1 METRDVLGNRI
12 HENLIPPNIFL
23 INIAVSCRDSGNV
36 GDADSPGSSRH
47 INPAAAAAAEVE
59 KSKNANFRIK
69 HIWANSGNARHS
81 LSDPEM

>member
-1 METRDVLGNRI
+1 MDTRYFSGTWI
-12 HENLIPPNIFL
+12 HENLIPPTIFL

-36 GDADSPGSSRH
+36 GDADRPGSSRH
-47 INPAAAAAAEVE
+47 LNPAAADAEVE